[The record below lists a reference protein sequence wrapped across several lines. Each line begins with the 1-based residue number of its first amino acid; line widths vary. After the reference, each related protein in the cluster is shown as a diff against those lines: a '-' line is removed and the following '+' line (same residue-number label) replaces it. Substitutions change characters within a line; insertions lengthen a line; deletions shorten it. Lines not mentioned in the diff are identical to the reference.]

1 MPDELI
7 LVGASHTTAPIEVRE
22 RLRLSVD
29 EIAARAE
36 LRESFVLSTCC
47 RTELYAVAR
56 DADEAEQLLSAE
68 LGDAHRACGR
78 AVAQHLLRVASGLES
93 IALGEVEIL
102 GQLRRAGEAAD
113 AAGTRGRTLG
123 RLVDHALATGRRVRR
138 ETELAVGRSSIA
150 SVAVGLA
157 RRHLGPRATG
167 LVVGRGEMGAKAA
180 RALRAAGLVVTVVSG
195 RGAGPEGLLDP
206 LSETDVVVSC
216 TGAPHQLVSA
226 GVLAGLAERRRGRE
240 LLVIDLAVPRDFD
253 PAARAVE
260 GVRFYDLDD
269 LEGDVDATAGRRRAA
284 IPAAEAIVAHE
295 VDRFMRW
302 MAGLGVVPT
311 IKDLRGQSELAV
323 LEALRRSDLAAG
335 AEEDL
340 LRATSKAIVS
350 RLLHAPT
357 LRLREAAGR
366 GDADVLARSVRELFQ
381 LDPPRAAA

>member
-7 LVGASHTTAPIEVRE
+7 LVGASHRTAPIEVRE

-29 EIAARAE
+29 EIAARAG

-56 DADEAEQLLSAE
+56 DADEAEPLLSAA
-68 LGDAHRACGR
+68 LGDADRSCGR

-102 GQLRRAGEAAD
+102 GQLRRSGEAAH
-113 AAGTRGRTLG
+113 AAGTRGRILG

-138 ETELAVGRSSIA
+138 ETELALGRSSIA
-150 SVAVGLA
+150 SVAVDLA
-157 RRHLGPRATG
+157 RRHLGPSARG
-167 LVVGRGEMGAKAA
+167 LVIGRGDMGAKAA
-180 RALRAAGLVVTVVSG
+180 RALRAAGLVVTAVGG

-206 LSETDVVVSC
+206 LSEADVVVSC

-226 GVLAGLAERRRGRE
+226 NALAGLAERRNGRE
-240 LLVIDLAVPRDFD
+240 LLVIDLALPRDFD
-253 PAARAVE
+253 PAARALE
-260 GVRFYDLDD
+260 GVRLYDLDD
-269 LEGDVDATAGRRRAA
+269 LEGDMDATAARRRAA
-284 IPAAEAIVAHE
+284 IPAAEAIVAQE
-295 VDRFMRW
+295 ADRFMRW
-302 MAGLGVVPT
+302 MAGLWVVPT

-335 AEEDL
+335 ADEDL

-350 RLLHAPT
+350 RVLHAPT

-366 GDADVLARSVRELFQ
+366 GDADGLARSVRELFQ
-381 LDPPRAAA
+381 LDRRPAA

>member
-29 EIAARAE
+29 EVAARAG
-36 LRESFVLSTCC
+36 LRERLVLSTCC
-47 RTELYAVAR
+47 RTELYAVAHN
-56 DADEAEQLLSAE
+56 ADEAEPLLSAE
-68 LGDAHRACGR
+68 LGAHRACGR
-78 AVAQHLLRVASGLES
+78 AVVEHLLRVASGLES

-102 GQLRRAGEAAD
+102 GQVRRAGEAAH

-123 RLVDHALATGRRVRR
+123 RLVDHALSTGRRVRR

-150 SVAVGLA
+150 SVAVDLA
-157 RRHLGPRATG
+157 RRHLGPGARG
-167 LVVGRGEMGAKAA
+167 LVIGRGDMGAKAA
-180 RALRAAGLVVTVVSG
+180 RALRAAGLLVTVVSG
-195 RGAGPEGLLDP
+195 RDARPEDLLDR

-216 TGAPHQLVSA
+216 TGAPHQLVPA
-226 GVLAGLAERRRGRE
+226 GALAVLAERRRERE

-253 PAARAVE
+253 PDARAVE
-260 GVRFYDLDD
+260 GIRLHDLDD
-269 LEGDVDATAGRRRAA
+269 LEGEVDATAGRRTAA
-284 IPAAEAIVAHE
+284 IPAAEAIVAQE
-295 VDRFMRW
+295 ADRFMRW

-350 RLLHAPT
+350 RVLHAPT

-366 GDADVLARSVRELFQ
+366 GDSDVLARSVRELFQ
-381 LDPPRAAA
+381 LDGPRVA